1 MLKQIEKFLEITKS
15 AASGLIGIT
24 SGYFL
29 KKYLNANTEEK
40 IWVIVVVA
48 IILFVVI
55 SFFNWAI
62 TKIVDNSKSLRKL
75 LLGKD
80 FLEGCWIQKI
90 TDESMH
96 ERPVIYSKV
105 YISYDDGS
113 YKVTGE
119 SFDKDG
125 NFTANFHSQFSEYS
139 NHILKYPFTI
149 TTLEN
154 QEKKVFGTSKLT
166 FSSTNE
172 LPKRYLG
179 IVYSNLREKP
189 VYIKAKK
196 LQGES
201 TIDLKT
207 EIGRTAFKNLIE

>member
-1 MLKQIEKFLEITKS
+1 MLKQIEKFLEITKT
-15 AASGLIGIT
+15 AASGLIGII

-29 KKYLNANTEEK
+29 KKYLNANAEEK

-48 IILFVVI
+48 ILLFIII

-62 TKIVDNSKSLRKL
+62 TKIVGNSKPIRKL

-90 TDESMH
+90 TDDPMND
-96 ERPVIYSKV
+96 RPVIYSIV
-105 YISYDDGS
+105 YISYNDGY

-125 NFTANFHSQFSEYS
+125 NFTATFHSQFSEYS

-172 LPKRYLG
+172 HPNRYLG
-179 IVYSNLREKP
+179 IIYSNLREKP
-189 VYIKAKK
+189 VYTKAKK
-196 LQGES
+196 MQEKS
-201 TIDLKT
+201 IVDLKT
-207 EIGRTAFKNLIE
+207 EADRIAFNNLID

>member
-1 MLKQIEKFLEITKS
+1 MLKKIEKFLEITKT
-15 AASGLIGIT
+15 AASGLIGIIT
-24 SGYFL
+24 GYFL
-29 KKYLNANTEEK
+29 KKYLTANAEEK
-40 IWVIVVVA
+40 IWVIVVVS
-48 IILFVVI
+48 ITLFFIL

-62 TKIVDNSKSLRKL
+62 TKIVDNSKHLRKL

-90 TDESMH
+90 SDESMQD
-96 ERPVIYSKV
+96 RPVIYSLI

-119 SFDKDG
+119 SFDKEG
-125 NFTANFHSQFSEYS
+125 NFTANFISQFSEYS
-139 NHILKYPFTI
+139 NNILKYPFTI

-154 QEKKVFGTSKLT
+154 KEKKVFGTSKLT

-172 LPKRYLG
+172 YPNRYLG
-179 IVYSNLREKP
+179 IVYSNLGEKP

-196 LQGES
+196 LQAKS
-201 TIDLKT
+201 TVDLKT
-207 EIGRTAFKNLIE
+207 KAGRDKFNNLID

>member
-1 MLKQIEKFLEITKS
+1 MLKQIEKFLEITKT
-15 AASGLIGIT
+15 AASGLTGIV

-29 KKYLNANTEEK
+29 KKYLTANAEEK
-40 IWVIVVVA
+40 IWVIVVVS
-48 IILFVVI
+48 IILFVII

-62 TKIVDNSKSLRKL
+62 TKIVDNSRPLRKL

-80 FLEGCWIQKI
+80 FLEGWWIQKI
-90 TDESMH
+90 MDNGMQ

-105 YISYDDGS
+105 YISYDEGS

-139 NHILKYPFTI
+139 NHVLKYPFTI

-154 QEKKVFGTSKLT
+154 QEKKVFGTSKLR
-166 FSSTNE
+166 FSPNNE
-172 LPKRYLG
+172 HPTKYLG

-196 LQGES
+196 LEEKS
-201 TIDLKT
+201 TVDLTT
-207 EIGRTAFKNLIE
+207 EEGRLAFNNLID